1 MNITKDIAIKRYK
14 SESTGL
20 SSGDQRNL
28 IREILQETILCHMK
42 EENLFN
48 DFAFHGGTSLRILHR
63 IDRFS
68 EDLDLSLIE
77 PNSFYAF
84 PEKMSKLEKSLKKAG
99 FTFEFQNKCKPE
111 NPIKKYF
118 INDTLFLN
126 EFKDQIGNVID
137 GEKVKIKLE
146 LDVEPPEYQEFE
158 TFEIKSKFAAKIY
171 AHNLS
176 TCMGQKIH
184 AVLCRGQS
192 YGLDIV
198 KGRDLYDL
206 DWYLKKGVKPNLKN
220 LSSCLN
226 RLGPWKGKGLNVD
239 AKWIVTSVNECL
251 STKDFDAILSDLK
264 PLVSSRTFDPLK
276 EVWKREYF
284 SKLLQGLLNSQ

>member
-1 MNITKDIAIKRYK
+1 MNIKKDAALKRYK
-14 SESTGL
+14 NDSTGL
-20 SSGDQRNL
+20 SSGDKRNL

-42 EENLFN
+42 EENLF
-48 DFAFHGGTSLRILHR
+48 DHFAFHGGTSLRVLHG

-68 EDLDLSLIE
+68 EDLDLSLIKS
-77 PNSFYAF
+77 NSVYAF
-84 PEKMSKLEKSLKKAG
+84 SERMSELEESLKKAG
-99 FTFEFQNKCKPE
+99 FSFEFQNKCKPD

-118 INDTLFLN
+118 INDTSFLI

-137 GEKVKIKLE
+137 GEKIKIKLE
-146 LDVEPPEYQEFE
+146 LDVEPPDHQEFE
-158 TFEIKSKFAAKIY
+158 TFEIKSEFSAKIL

-192 YGLDIV
+192 YGMDIV

-206 DWYLKKGVKPNLKN
+206 EWYLNKGVKPNLRN

-226 RLGPWKGKGLNVD
+226 RMGPWKDKGLNVD
-239 AKWIVTSVNECL
+239 AKWIASSVNDCL
-251 STKDFDAILSDLK
+251 STKDFDAILSDIK
-264 PLVSSRTFDPLK
+264 PLVNAQTFDQLK
-276 EVWKREYF
+276 SRWNFAHF
-284 SKLLQGLLNSQ
+284 SKIIQTL